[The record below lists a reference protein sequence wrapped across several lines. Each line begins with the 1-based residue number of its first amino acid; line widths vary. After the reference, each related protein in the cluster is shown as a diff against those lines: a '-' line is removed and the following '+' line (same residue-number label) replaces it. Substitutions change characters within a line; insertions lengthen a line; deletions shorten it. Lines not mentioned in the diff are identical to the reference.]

1 MPIRRKLLHRGVIG
15 CARPGRDMERG
26 LRFSFQQRSVFPCLS
41 KSEDIVL
48 TFNNLFSN
56 EKDFST
62 HAVPMLHERM
72 GTRCDCEESPAAPA
86 VLAET
91 APSAN
96 AQPLTD
102 ADLLKMAG
110 VQAGTPQYEMIRKA
124 KRLKRA
130 GWISGGI
137 MLAAGALIT
146 GCFDSFDD
154 EIYGL
159 TVGPLLMGGGIITTT
174 ACLVRAKNL
183 KKKASRL
190 PVASAPLYQQDFK
203 LKNGTTLSPSLDIL
217 KDNTQRNT
225 TFGVGLTYN
234 F

>member
-1 MPIRRKLLHRGVIG
+1 MKKIFLLMLFLCSMSVWAQDVIVKKDG
-15 CARPGRDMERG
+15 STVVCRIVEVTKTEVIYKKWSD
-26 LRFSFQQRSVFPCLS
+26 QQGSNY
-41 KSEDIVL
+41 IVNQKDL
-48 TFNNLFSN
+48 TAIHHENGTKTTFN
-56 EKDFST
+56 
-62 HAVPMLHERM
+62 AA
-72 GTRCDCEESPAAPA
+72 PAAPT
-86 VLAET
+86 ET
-91 APSAN
+91 APSAD
-96 AQPLTD
+96 AQPMTD
-102 ADLLKMAG
+102 AELLKMAG
-110 VQAGTPQYEMIRKA
+110 VQADTPQYEMMQKA
-124 KRLKRA
+124 KRLKKA

-190 PVASAPLYQQDFK
+190 SVSSAPLYQQDFK

>member
-1 MPIRRKLLHRGVIG
+1 MKKFFLLMLFLCSMSVWAQDVIVKKDG
-15 CARPGRDMERG
+15 STVVCRVLEVTKTEVIYKKWSDLQG
-26 LRFSFQQRSVFPCLS
+26 SNY
-41 KSEDIVL
+41 IVNQKDL
-48 TFNNLFSN
+48 TAI
-56 EKDFST
+56 
-62 HAVPMLHERM
+62 HHEN
-72 GTRCDCEESPAAPA
+72 GTRTTFDAAPT
-86 VLAET
+86 VPAET
-91 APSAN
+91 APPAN
-96 AQPLTD
+96 AQPMTD
-102 ADLLKMAG
+102 AELLKMAG
-110 VQAGTPQYEMIRKA
+110 VQADTPQYEMIRKA

-190 PVASAPLYQQDFK
+190 SVSSAPLYQQDFK
-203 LKNGTTLSPSLDIL
+203 LKNGTILSPSLDIL

>member
-1 MPIRRKLLHRGVIG
+1 MKKFFLLMLFLCSMSVWAQDVIVKKDG
-15 CARPGRDMERG
+15 STVVCRVLEVTKTEVIYKKWSDLQG
-26 LRFSFQQRSVFPCLS
+26 SNY
-41 KSEDIVL
+41 IVNQKDL
-48 TFNNLFSN
+48 TAI
-56 EKDFST
+56 
-62 HAVPMLHERM
+62 HHEN
-72 GTRCDCEESPAAPA
+72 GTKTTFDAAPA
-86 VLAET
+86 VPAET
-91 APSAN
+91 APPAN
-96 AQPLTD
+96 AQPMTD
-102 ADLLKMAG
+102 AELLKMAG
-110 VQAGTPQYEMIRKA
+110 VQADTPQYEMIRKA

-190 PVASAPLYQQDFK
+190 SVSSAPLYQQDFK
-203 LKNGTTLSPSLDIL
+203 LKNGTILSPSLDIL

>member
-1 MPIRRKLLHRGVIG
+1 MKKIFLLMLFLCSMSVWAQDVIVKKDG
-15 CARPGRDMERG
+15 STVVCRIVEVTKTEVIYKKWSD
-26 LRFSFQQRSVFPCLS
+26 QQGSNY
-41 KSEDIVL
+41 IVNQKDL
-48 TFNNLFSN
+48 TAI
-56 EKDFST
+56 
-62 HAVPMLHERM
+62 HHEN
-72 GTRCDCEESPAAPA
+72 GAKTTFDAAPA
-86 VLAET
+86 VPAET

-110 VQAGTPQYEMIRKA
+110 VQADTPQYEMMRKA
-124 KRLKRA
+124 KRLKKA

-190 PVASAPLYQQDFK
+190 SVSSAPLFQQDFK

>member
-1 MPIRRKLLHRGVIG
+1 MKKFFLLMLFLCSMSVWAQDVIVKKDG
-15 CARPGRDMERG
+15 STVVCRVLEVTKTEVIYKKWSDLQG
-26 LRFSFQQRSVFPCLS
+26 SNY
-41 KSEDIVL
+41 IVNQKDL
-48 TFNNLFSN
+48 TAI
-56 EKDFST
+56 
-62 HAVPMLHERM
+62 HHEN
-72 GTRCDCEESPAAPA
+72 GTRTTFDAAPT
-86 VLAET
+86 VPAET
-91 APSAN
+91 APPAN
-96 AQPLTD
+96 AQPMTD
-102 ADLLKMAG
+102 AELLKMAG
-110 VQAGTPQYEMIRKA
+110 VQADTPQYEMIRKA

-190 PVASAPLYQQDFK
+190 FVSSAPLYQQDFK
-203 LKNGTTLSPSLDIL
+203 LKNGTILSPSLDIL

>member
-1 MPIRRKLLHRGVIG
+1 MKKDGSTVVCRVLEVTKTEVIYKKWSDLQG
-15 CARPGRDMERG
+15 
-26 LRFSFQQRSVFPCLS
+26 SNY
-41 KSEDIVL
+41 IVNQKDL
-48 TFNNLFSN
+48 TAI
-56 EKDFST
+56 
-62 HAVPMLHERM
+62 HHEN
-72 GTRCDCEESPAAPA
+72 GTKTTFDAAPA
-86 VLAET
+86 VPAET

-110 VQAGTPQYEMIRKA
+110 VQADTPQYEMIRKA

-190 PVASAPLYQQDFK
+190 SVSSAPLYQQDFK
-203 LKNGTTLSPSLDIL
+203 LKNGTILSPSLDIL

>member
-1 MPIRRKLLHRGVIG
+1 MKKIFLLMLFLCSMSVWAQDVIVKKDG
-15 CARPGRDMERG
+15 STVVCRILEVTKTEVIYKKWSDLQG
-26 LRFSFQQRSVFPCLS
+26 SNY
-41 KSEDIVL
+41 IVNQKDL
-48 TFNNLFSN
+48 TAI
-56 EKDFST
+56 
-62 HAVPMLHERM
+62 HHEN
-72 GTRCDCEESPAAPA
+72 GTKTTFDAAPA
-86 VLAET
+86 VPAET
-91 APSAN
+91 APPAN
-96 AQPLTD
+96 AQPMTD
-102 ADLLKMAG
+102 AELLKMAG
-110 VQAGTPQYEMIRKA
+110 VQADTPQYEMMQKA
-124 KRLKRA
+124 KRLKKA

-190 PVASAPLYQQDFK
+190 SVSSAPLYQQDFK

>member
-1 MPIRRKLLHRGVIG
+1 MKKIFLLMLFLCSMSVWAQDVIVKKDG
-15 CARPGRDMERG
+15 STVVCRILEVTKTEVIYKKWSD
-26 LRFSFQQRSVFPCLS
+26 QQGSNY
-41 KSEDIVL
+41 IVNQKDL
-48 TFNNLFSN
+48 TAI
-56 EKDFST
+56 
-62 HAVPMLHERM
+62 HHEN
-72 GTRCDCEESPAAPA
+72 GTKTTFDTAPA
-86 VLAET
+86 VPAET

-110 VQAGTPQYEMIRKA
+110 VQADTPQYEMMQKA
-124 KRLKRA
+124 KRLKKA

-190 PVASAPLYQQDFK
+190 SVSSAPLYQQDFK